1 MRDWILVICFLF
13 AIPVAASNKD
23 NETRLGEAEKLVL
36 ENPQKAFSIAQK
48 VYADPDVS
56 HAEKIQSLF
65 IMTNTSNLMQKPLT
79 VIQYGNEVLKIAD
92 NRDDLAT
99 KIKILGI
106 LGNTY
111 QFLKLNEKA
120 RYYLDQAELLLASP
134 KLRDSM
140 DLVRGNTFYLKAMN
154 YFYSLDSDIAIS
166 YFNKAIDQ
174 YGRSKNPLSEIN
186 IKLAYLNKAFCL
198 INQNKTQEA
207 RENLKFAAVTPN
219 ETSKPYPLQ
228 FTQLQDAFIELGNA
242 RILAAEDHHAESNLV
257 LLRLLEQ
264 RKNAQARED
273 IENDSYQLLA
283 ENFLQLGDIAKH
295 DYYESLF
302 SKQSAKSNRESAKLV
317 SQLIAQNSKNYNAE
331 KKSINLNYLLLIIVL
346 GVTMAVILSVILLKT
361 INVYKKQRDLKKKIF
376 SNL

>member
-1 MRDWILVICFLF
+1 MKDWILIICFLI

-23 NETRLGEAEKLVL
+23 NTTRLSEAEKLVL
-36 ENPQKAFSIAQK
+36 VNPQKAFSIAQK
-48 VYADPDVS
+48 VYADPSVT

-65 IMTNTSNLMQKPLT
+65 IMTNTSNLLQKPLT
-79 VIQYGNEVLKIAD
+79 VIQYGNEFLKMAN
-92 NRDDLAT
+92 NREDLAT

-134 KLRDSM
+134 KLKDSL

-174 YGRSKNPLSEIN
+174 YSRSKNPLAEIN

-219 ETSKPYPLQ
+219 EASKPYPLQ
-228 FTQLQDAFIELGNA
+228 FTELQDAFIEFGNA
-242 RILAAEDHHAESNLV
+242 RILAAENHPAQSNEV
-257 LLRLLEQ
+257 LLSLLEQ
-264 RKNAQARED
+264 RKNTPSRED
-273 IENDSYQLLA
+273 IENDSYELLS
-283 ENFLQLGDIAKH
+283 ENFLKLGDLAKH

-302 SKQSAKSNRESAKLV
+302 NKQSAKSNRESAALV
-317 SQLIAQNSKNYNAE
+317 SQLIAQESAYFDAE
-331 KKSINLNYLLLIIVL
+331 KKSINRNYLLLIIVS
-346 GVTMAVILSVILLKT
+346 GIIMAVILSVILLKT
-361 INVYKKQRDLKKKIF
+361 INVYKKQRVLKKKVF